1 MLIFRKITPIITQ
14 NNISMKEKEIYLTPE
29 TEEITLCLEKTVLDV
44 STTTDTST
52 GEDAILD
59 AIINPW

>member
-1 MLIFRKITPIITQ
+1 
-14 NNISMKEKEIYLTPE
+14 MKEKEIYLTPE